1 MYNWTNADLKFLML
15 GILPKGRTVRAC
27 RVYCHRK
34 GIKFPGKKFFDENE
48 QIIQKFEQRYNKKEI
63 RMKSTKPK
71 QDNSTA
77 FDDLIYVETDHI
89 DEELG
94 NVRNPGDT
102 DELVASIK
110 AHGIINPITV
120 VESTAVPGYYH
131 IIAGH
136 RRFAAAKK
144 IGLTTVPV
152 KKIRDNR
159 NSEELDEIAIAENI
173 VRIDMTPYEECLAV
187 KSIAKSKASV
197 KQIARRMGRTV
208 RWVTVRKKLAEAG
221 EAVLEKVKNGKFPLA
236 QAAKLADLPDEVFK
250 EELESTYQ
258 LDDYNVKN
266 ILERHHKDLTKAPF
280 DYANCLRCD
289 KCSACQTD
297 LFDEDQKA
305 ICLDPDCWTQMVKK
319 EAQRRAEEYRANG
332 TEATTDV
339 EEYRDNAV
347 PAWDRDKIEKAKKDG
362 IAERIYI
369 DEDDCEE
376 SRYIDKRDLPD
387 YHEET
392 DEEREEREE
401 KETADRKYQHTFDQ
415 LFKKKI
421 AETLKEDIRREDND
435 TLLAFI
441 ALAGIDGYELICE
454 DANRD
459 ILEAEEPEYSVDA
472 ENIPEGKT
480 IEDVVKA
487 IRASTDELIDNMY
500 NTNKLK
506 ALYRFFIGED
516 IGKLQPTDEEV
527 QAEIN
532 RQEKAKQKS
541 EEETNENGED

>member
-1 MYNWTNADLKFLML
+1 MAKE
-15 GILPKGRTVRAC
+15 
-27 RVYCHRK
+27 
-34 GIKFPGKKFFDENE
+34 KK
-48 QIIQKFEQRYNKKEI
+48 
-63 RMKSTKPK
+63 P
-71 QDNSTA
+71 A
-77 FDDLIYVETDHI
+77 FDDLLYVETDHI
-89 DEELG
+89 DEEFG

-120 VESTAVPGYYH
+120 VESTAVPSYYH

-152 KKIRDNR
+152 RKIRGNR
-159 NSEELDEIAIAENI
+159 NSEEFDEIAIAENV

-221 EAVLEKVKNGKFPLA
+221 DAVLEKVKSGKFPLA

-250 EELESTYQ
+250 DELENTYQ
-258 LDDYNVKN
+258 LDDYNVKA

-280 DYANCLRCD
+280 DYANCLQCD

-305 ICLDPDCWTQMVKK
+305 ICLDPDCWKKMVKK
-319 EAQRRAEEYRANG
+319 EAARRVEEYRANG
-332 TEATTDV
+332 TEATTDA
-339 EEYRDNAV
+339 EEYRENAV
-347 PAWDRDKIEKAKKDG
+347 PAWERERIENAKKEG
-362 IAERIYI
+362 VAEHVYI

-376 SRYIDKRDLPD
+376 TRYIDMRDLPG
-387 YHEET
+387 YHEESE
-392 DEEREEREE
+392 EEREER
-401 KETADRKYQHTFDQ
+401 KEQEAASRKFENVKENM
-415 LFKKKI
+415 FRKRI
-421 AETLKEDIRREDND
+421 AEVLKEDIRKEDD
-435 TLLAFI
+435 QALIAFLTLAEV
-441 ALAGIDGYELICE
+441 DSYEFTCE
-454 DANRD
+454 NARRD
-459 ILEAEEPEYSVDA
+459 ILESEEPEYSIDA
-472 ENIPEGKT
+472 ENLPEGKT

-487 IRASTDELIDNMY
+487 VRASTDEIIDGMY
-500 NTNKLK
+500 NVNKLK
-506 ALYRFFIGED
+506 ALHRIFIGED

-527 QAEIN
+527 QAEID
-532 RQEKAKQKS
+532 RQETEKAKQES
-541 EEETNENGED
+541 EEE

>member
-1 MYNWTNADLKFLML
+1 MAKE
-15 GILPKGRTVRAC
+15 
-27 RVYCHRK
+27 
-34 GIKFPGKKFFDENE
+34 KK
-48 QIIQKFEQRYNKKEI
+48 
-63 RMKSTKPK
+63 P
-71 QDNSTA
+71 A
-77 FDDLIYVETDHI
+77 FDDLLYVETDHI

-94 NVRNPGDT
+94 NIRNPGDT

-152 KKIRDNR
+152 KKIRGNR
-159 NSEELDEIAIAENI
+159 NSEEFDEIAIAENV

-187 KSIAKSKASV
+187 KSIARTKASV

-221 EAVLEKVKNGKFPLA
+221 DAVLEKVKSGKFPLT

-250 EELESTYQ
+250 DELENTYQ

-280 DYANCLRCD
+280 DYANCLQCD

-305 ICLDPDCWTQMVKK
+305 ICLDPDCWKKMVKK

-332 TEATTDV
+332 MEATTDA
-339 EEYRDNAV
+339 EEYRDNAI
-347 PAWDRDKIEKAKKDG
+347 PAWERDHISKAKEQD
-362 IAERIYI
+362 IAEHIYI

-376 SRYIDKRDLPD
+376 TRYIDMRDLPG
-387 YHEET
+387 YHEESE
-392 DEEREEREE
+392 EEREEREE
-401 KETADRKYQHTFDQ
+401 KEAAQRKFENAKDKM
-415 LFKKKI
+415 FRNRI
-421 AETLKEDIRREDND
+421 AEVLKEDIRKEDD
-435 TLLAFI
+435 QALI
-441 ALAGIDGYELICE
+441 ALFALSGADSYDLICK
-454 DANRD
+454 AARRD
-459 ILEAEEPEYSVDA
+459 ILEVKEPDVGIDA
-472 ENIPEGKT
+472 DDLPESKT
-480 IEDVVKA
+480 IEDVIKA
-487 IRASTDELIDNMY
+487 VRASTDEFIDGMKY
-500 NTNKLK
+500 SINKMQS
-506 ALYRFFIGED
+506 LYRIFIGED
-516 IGKLQPTDEEV
+516 IGKLTPTDEEV
-527 QAEIN
+527 QAEID
-532 RQEKAKQKS
+532 RQEAEKKT
-541 EEETNENGED
+541 EEE

>member
-1 MYNWTNADLKFLML
+1 
-15 GILPKGRTVRAC
+15 
-27 RVYCHRK
+27 
-34 GIKFPGKKFFDENE
+34 
-48 QIIQKFEQRYNKKEI
+48 
-63 RMKSTKPK
+63 MKSTTKSK
-71 QDNSTA
+71 QDNA
-77 FDDLIYVETDHI
+77 PVFNDLIYVKTDHI

-152 KKIRDNR
+152 KKIRYR
-159 NSEELDEIAIAENI
+159 NGEELDEIAIAENV
-173 VRIDMTPYEECLAV
+173 VRVNMTPYEECLAV
-187 KSIAKSKASV
+187 KSIATSKASV
-197 KQIARRMGRTV
+197 KQIAHRMGRTV

-221 EAVLEKVKNGKFPLA
+221 NAVLEKVKNGKIPLA

-258 LDDYNVKN
+258 LDDYTVKN

-280 DYANCLRCD
+280 DYANCLQCD

-319 EAQRRAEEYRANG
+319 EAARRVEEYQANG
-332 TEATTDV
+332 TEATTDA
-339 EEYRDNAV
+339 EEYRKNAI
-347 PAWDRDKIEKAKKDG
+347 PAWQRDHIDAAKKDG
-362 IAERIYI
+362 VAERVYI
-369 DEDDCEE
+369 DEDDCGET
-376 SRYIDKRDLPD
+376 RYIDKRDLPD
-387 YHEET
+387 YREET

-401 KETADRKYQHTFDQ
+401 KEAADRNYQRTFDQ

-421 AETLKEDIRREDND
+421 AETLKEDIRREDNE

-441 ALAGIDGYELICE
+441 ALARIDGYELICE

-459 ILEAEEPEYSVDA
+459 ILEVEEPEYGVDA

-487 IRASTDELIDNMY
+487 IRASTDKLIDNMY
-500 NTNKLK
+500 NTNKLQ

-516 IGKLQPTDEEV
+516 IEKLMPTDEEV
-527 QAEIN
+527 QEEIN
-532 RQEKAKQKS
+532 RQEAEKLNKEKTEESDS
-541 EEETNENGED
+541 E

>member
-1 MYNWTNADLKFLML
+1 
-15 GILPKGRTVRAC
+15 
-27 RVYCHRK
+27 
-34 GIKFPGKKFFDENE
+34 
-48 QIIQKFEQRYNKKEI
+48 
-63 RMKSTKPK
+63 MKSTTKSK
-71 QDNSTA
+71 QDNSPA

-120 VESTAVPGYYH
+120 VESPAVPGYYH

-152 KKIRDNR
+152 KKIRGNR
-159 NSEELDEIAIAENI
+159 NSEELDEIAIAENV

-221 EAVLEKVKNGKFPLA
+221 EAVLEKVKNGNFPLA

-266 ILERHHKDLTKAPF
+266 ILERHHKNLTKAPF
-280 DYANCLRCD
+280 DYANCLQCD

-319 EAQRRAEEYRANG
+319 EAHRRAEEYRANG
-332 TEATTDV
+332 TEATTDA
-339 EEYRDNAV
+339 EEYRGNAI
-347 PAWDRDKIEKAKKDG
+347 PAWDRDEIEKAKKDG
-362 IAERIYI
+362 IAERVYI

-401 KETADRKYQHTFDQ
+401 QEAAQRKFENVKEKM
-415 LFKKKI
+415 FKAKI
-421 AETLKEDIRREDND
+421 AEVLKEDIKKEDD
-435 TLLAFI
+435 QALIAFLVLAEV
-441 ALAGIDGYELICE
+441 DSYEFTCE
-454 DANRD
+454 NARRD
-459 ILEAEEPEYSVDA
+459 ILGSEEPEYSIDA
-472 ENIPEGKT
+472 ENLPEGKT

-487 IRASTDELIDNMY
+487 VRASTDEIIDGMY
-500 NTNKLK
+500 NVNKLK
-506 ALYRFFIGED
+506 ALHRIFIGKD

-532 RQEKAKQKS
+532 RQETEKAKQES
-541 EEETNENGED
+541 EEE

>member
-1 MYNWTNADLKFLML
+1 MSKDS
-15 GILPKGRTVRAC
+15 
-27 RVYCHRK
+27 RK
-34 GIKFPGKKFFDENE
+34 P
-48 QIIQKFEQRYNKKEI
+48 
-63 RMKSTKPK
+63 
-71 QDNSTA
+71 A
-77 FDDLIYVETDHI
+77 FDDLLYVETDHI

-152 KKIRDNR
+152 KKLKGNR
-159 NSEELDEIAIAENI
+159 NGEELDEIAIAENV

-187 KSIAKSKASV
+187 KSIARTKASV

-221 EAVLEKVKNGKFPLA
+221 DAVLEKVKNGKFPLA

-250 EELESTYQ
+250 DELENTYQ
-258 LDDYNVKN
+258 LDDYNVKA
-266 ILERHHKDLTKAPF
+266 ILERNHKDLTKAPF
-280 DYANCLRCD
+280 DYANCLQCD

-305 ICLDPDCWTQMVKK
+305 ICLDPDCWKKMVKA
-319 EAQRRAEEYRANG
+319 EASRRVEEYRANG
-332 TEATTDV
+332 TEATTDA
-339 EEYRDNAV
+339 EEYRENAI
-347 PAWDRDKIEKAKKDG
+347 PAWERDRISKAKEQG
-362 IAERIYI
+362 IAEHIYI

-376 SRYIDKRDLPD
+376 TRYIDMRDLPG
-387 YHEET
+387 YHEESE
-392 DEEREEREE
+392 EEREEREKQEAASRKFEDVKENMFRKRAE
-401 KETADRKYQHTFDQ
+401 KNLEKALEQGDN
-415 LFKKKI
+415 
-421 AETLKEDIRREDND
+421 ED
-435 TLLAFI
+435 LLAYI
-441 ALAGIDGYELICE
+441 VATCIDPFELTTE

-459 ILEAEEPEYSVDA
+459 ILEMKEPEYGGAAA
-472 ENIPEGKT
+472 ENLPENKG
-480 IEDVVKA
+480 IEDIVKA
-487 IRASTDELIDNMY
+487 VRASIPSLTNNIYNMD
-500 NTNKLK
+500 KLK
-506 ALYRFFIGED
+506 ALYRIFVGKD
-516 IGKLQPTDEEV
+516 IEKLQPTDEEV

-532 RQEKAKQKS
+532 RQETEKAKQES
-541 EEETNENGED
+541 EEE

>member
-1 MYNWTNADLKFLML
+1 MAGSDVHAASLLIHFLQVFAEFDSPHATKSRWRQAHGATTLTIKHKALKHLNAAGGKIFNSKEPQMS
-15 GILPKGRTVRAC
+15 KNS
-27 RVYCHRK
+27 RK
-34 GIKFPGKKFFDENE
+34 
-48 QIIQKFEQRYNKKEI
+48 
-63 RMKSTKPK
+63 S
-71 QDNSTA
+71 A
-77 FDDLIYVETDHI
+77 FDDLLYVETDHV

-152 KKIRDNR
+152 KKIK
-159 NSEELDEIAIAENI
+159 NSDGDKLDEIAIAENI

-187 KSIAKSKASV
+187 KSIARTKASV

-221 EAVLEKVKNGKFPLA
+221 DAVLEKVKNGKIPLA

-250 EELESTYQ
+250 DELENTYQ
-258 LDDYNVKN
+258 LDDYNVKT
-266 ILERHHKDLTKAPF
+266 ILERLHKDLTKAPF
-280 DYANCLRCD
+280 DYASCLQCD

-305 ICLDPDCWTQMVKK
+305 ICLDPDCWKKMVKK
-319 EAQRRAEEYRANG
+319 EASRRVEEYRANG

-339 EEYRDNAV
+339 EEYRENAV
-347 PAWDRDKIEKAKKDG
+347 PAWERERIENAKKEG
-362 IAERIYI
+362 VAEHVYI

-376 SRYIDKRDLPD
+376 TRYIDQRDLPD

-392 DEEREEREE
+392 EEEREEREE
-401 KETADRKYQHTFDQ
+401 KEAASRKFESVKEKM
-415 LFKKKI
+415 FRKR
-421 AETLKEDIRREDND
+421 AEKNLEKALEQGDNED
-435 TLLAFI
+435 LLAYIVAACLDPF
-441 ALAGIDGYELICE
+441 ELTTE

-459 ILEAEEPEYSVDA
+459 ILEMKEPEYGGAAA
-472 ENIPEGKT
+472 EDLPESKG
-480 IEDVVKA
+480 IEDIVKA
-487 IRASTDELIDNMY
+487 VRASIPSF
-500 NTNKLK
+500 TNNIYSMDKLK
-506 ALYRFFIGED
+506 ALYRIFVGKD
-516 IGKLQPTDEEV
+516 IEKLTPTDKEV
-527 QAEIN
+527 QEEID
-532 RQEKAKQKS
+532 RQEAEKKT
-541 EEETNENGED
+541 EEE

>member
-1 MYNWTNADLKFLML
+1 MAKE
-15 GILPKGRTVRAC
+15 
-27 RVYCHRK
+27 
-34 GIKFPGKKFFDENE
+34 KK
-48 QIIQKFEQRYNKKEI
+48 
-63 RMKSTKPK
+63 P
-71 QDNSTA
+71 A
-77 FDDLIYVETDHI
+77 FDDLLYVETDHI

-152 KKIRDNR
+152 RKISGNR
-159 NSEELDEIAIAENI
+159 NSEEFDEIAIAENV

-221 EAVLEKVKNGKFPLA
+221 DAVLEKVKSGKFPLA

-250 EELESTYQ
+250 DELENTYQ

-280 DYANCLRCD
+280 DYANCLQCD

-297 LFDEDQKA
+297 LFDKDQKA
-305 ICLDPDCWTQMVKK
+305 ICLDPDCWMKMVKA
-319 EAQRRAEEYRANG
+319 EASRRVEEYRANG
-332 TEATTDV
+332 TEATTDA

-347 PAWDRDKIEKAKKDG
+347 PAWERERIENAKKEG
-362 IAERIYI
+362 VAEHVYI

-376 SRYIDKRDLPD
+376 TRYIDMRDLPD

-401 KETADRKYQHTFDQ
+401 KEAADRNYQRTFDQ

-421 AETLKEDIRREDND
+421 TETLKEDIRREDNE

-459 ILEAEEPEYSVDA
+459 ILEVEEPEYSVDA
-472 ENIPEGKT
+472 EHIPEGKT

-487 IRASTDELIDNMY
+487 IRASTDELIDNIY
-500 NTNKLK
+500 SSTNKLQ

-516 IGKLQPTDEEV
+516 IEKLQPTDEEV
-527 QAEIN
+527 QAEID
-532 RQEKAKQKS
+532 RYETEKAKQES
-541 EEETNENGED
+541 EEE

>member
-1 MYNWTNADLKFLML
+1 MAKE
-15 GILPKGRTVRAC
+15 
-27 RVYCHRK
+27 
-34 GIKFPGKKFFDENE
+34 KK
-48 QIIQKFEQRYNKKEI
+48 
-63 RMKSTKPK
+63 P
-71 QDNSTA
+71 A
-77 FDDLIYVETDHI
+77 FDDLLYVETDHI

-152 KKIRDNR
+152 RKIRGNR
-159 NSEELDEIAIAENI
+159 NSEEFDEIAIAENV

-221 EAVLEKVKNGKFPLA
+221 DAVLEKVKSGKFPLA

-250 EELESTYQ
+250 DELENTYQ
-258 LDDYNVKN
+258 LDDYNVKA

-280 DYANCLRCD
+280 DYANCLQCD

-305 ICLDPDCWTQMVKK
+305 ICLDPDCWKKMVKA
-319 EAQRRAEEYRANG
+319 EASRRVEEYRANG
-332 TEATTDV
+332 TEATTDA
-339 EEYRDNAV
+339 EEYRDNAI
-347 PAWDRDKIEKAKKDG
+347 PAWERERIENAKKEG
-362 IAERIYI
+362 VAEHVYI

-376 SRYIDKRDLPD
+376 TRYIDMRDLPD

-392 DEEREEREE
+392 DEEREERKEQEAASRKFEKTKEE
-401 KETADRKYQHTFDQ
+401 
-415 LFKKKI
+415 LFKKKLRKSI
-421 AETLKEDIRREDND
+421 IEICFNFSSHADLIVTALIFSADSFLINDEAAKECLELEDGCDLDEIPQNKTYRNVAEAVRR
-435 TLLAFI
+435 
-441 ALAGIDGYELICE
+441 
-454 DANRD
+454 
-459 ILEAEEPEYSVDA
+459 S
-472 ENIPEGKT
+472 GK
-480 IEDVVKA
+480 
-487 IRASTDELIDNMY
+487 ELIDNIWDLRRLTRLHNLISGINSDTLM
-500 NTNKLK
+500 
-506 ALYRFFIGED
+506 
-516 IGKLQPTDEEV
+516 PTDKEV
-527 QAEIN
+527 QAEIDPD
-532 RQEKAKQKS
+532 R
-541 EEETNENGED
+541 